1 MRKSYSFP
9 LLLLFAFLL
18 YQGNVYSQRTLLQ
31 GKISA
36 PTDIDV
42 EGINIYNVTRNQG
55 TISNSLG
62 EFAISAALH
71 DTISISAVQI
81 ESATIIIDEEQLSSK
96 KLFISLNGKMNQL
109 PTVTIRKPLTG
120 YIGTDAS
127 LIKTEDPITAS
138 SLGLP
143 NADLKKLTKTER
155 SLYAANSGPVDALAN
170 LISGR
175 TKMLKKRKEF
185 EKTYSL
191 TLALADK
198 FPETF
203 FINAL
208 GIPRFKVYSFLFYC
222 EEDPEYTE
230 VMKEDTMTIIE
241 FLRKKSRE
249 YLIRLEQN

>member
-1 MRKSYSFP
+1 M
-9 LLLLFAFLL
+9 
-18 YQGNVYSQRTLLQ
+18 LQ

-42 EGINIYNVTRNQG
+42 EGINIFNVTSNLG
-55 TISNSLG
+55 TISNASG
-62 EFAISAALH
+62 EFAITAAVY

-81 ESATIIIDEEQLSSK
+81 ETATIIIDAEQLSSK

-127 LIKTEDPITAS
+127 LIKTEDPITAF

-143 NADLKKLTKTER
+143 NADLKKLNKTER

-191 TLALADK
+191 TLALTDK

-203 FINAL
+203 FIDAL

-222 EEDPEYTE
+222 EEDSEYSK
-230 VMKEDTMTIIE
+230 VMKEDTMTVIE
-241 FLRKKSRE
+241 FLRKKSKE
-249 YLIRLEQN
+249 YLIRLEPN